1 MEAGMA
7 KIILVLVAT
16 AVPAFAAGVWT
27 QATLAGRLA
36 AESIPAN
43 NLATISSSEM
53 QLKVKPDDLPVQ
65 YMIAP
70 PY

>member
-1 MEAGMA
+1 MA
-7 KIILVLVAT
+7 KIILMLVAT

-27 QATLAGRLA
+27 QSTLAGRHA

-43 NLATISSSEM
+43 NLSTISPYEM

-65 YMIAP
+65 YMKGDFI
-70 PY
+70 